1 MRGAK
6 RRSNL
11 VLKREI
17 ATARFAGLAMTEKI
31 FLSVENLHVQYGA
44 VEVLKGISLQVHAGE
59 IVALVGANG
68 AGKTTTLMAVSG
80 LAPIVGGEILFAGE
94 RMQGVPPEAIVG
106 AGITQVPE
114 GRRIFQS
121 LTIMENLQLGAGF
134 RKDSKKVSEDFQW
147 VFELFPL
154 LRSRER
160 QLAGTLSGGEQ
171 QMLALAR
178 GLVARPKLLLLDEPS
193 LGLAPKLVT
202 QLFDLIRQIHHFGL
216 TILLV
221 EQNAYQALQV
231 AQRAYVLET
240 GRVVLQGTAA
250 ELRENPA
257 VKQAYLGG

>member
-1 MRGAK
+1 MNRGDPLL
-6 RRSNL
+6 R
-11 VLKREI
+11 
-17 ATARFAGLAMTEKI
+17 
-31 FLSVENLHVQYGA
+31 VEDLHVRYGA
-44 VEVLKGISLQVHAGE
+44 VEVLKGISLDVHAGE

-68 AGKTTTLMAVSG
+68 AGKTTTLMAISG
-80 LAPIVGGEILFAGE
+80 LAPVVGGTIFFAGE
-94 RMQGVPPEAIVG
+94 RMQRMPPEAIVG
-106 AGITQVPE
+106 KGITQVPE

-121 LTIMENLQLGAGF
+121 LTILENLQLGAGF
-134 RKDSKKVSEDFQW
+134 RKDSKKVAEDFQW
-147 VFELFPL
+147 VFNLFPL
-154 LRSRER
+154 LQDRQR

-171 QMLALAR
+171 QMLAIAR

-202 QLFDLIRQIHHFGL
+202 QLFDLIRQIHQSGL

-240 GRVVLQGTAA
+240 GRVVLQGPAA
-250 ELRENPA
+250 ELRENAA

>member
-1 MRGAK
+1 M
-6 RRSNL
+6 SQPL
-11 VLKREI
+11 
-17 ATARFAGLAMTEKI
+17 
-31 FLSVENLHVQYGA
+31 LSVSELRVQYGA
-44 VEVLKGISLQVHAGE
+44 VEVLKGISLEVHAGE

-68 AGKTTTLMAVSG
+68 AGKSTTLMAVSG
-80 LAPIVGGEILFAGE
+80 LAPVVGGRIVFAGQQVQ
-94 RMQGVPPEAIVG
+94 RLPPEAIVG

-121 LTIMENLQLGAGF
+121 LTILENLQLGAGF
-134 RKDSKKVSEDFQW
+134 RKDSKKVADDFQW

-154 LRSRER
+154 LRDRQR

-171 QMLALAR
+171 QMLAIAR

-202 QLFDLIRQIHHFGL
+202 HLFDLIRRIHQMGL

-250 ELRENPA
+250 QLRENAA

>member
-1 MRGAK
+1 MNRGDQ
-6 RRSNL
+6 L
-11 VLKREI
+11 
-17 ATARFAGLAMTEKI
+17 
-31 FLSVENLHVQYGA
+31 LSVKDLHVRYGA
-44 VEVLKGISLQVHAGE
+44 VEVLKGISLEVHAGE

-68 AGKTTTLMAVSG
+68 AGKSTTLMAISG
-80 LAPIVGGEILFAGE
+80 LAPVVGGTIVFAGE
-94 RMQGVPPEAIVG
+94 SMQGLPPEAIVG
-106 AGITQVPE
+106 TGITQVPE

-121 LTIMENLQLGAGF
+121 LTILENLQLGAGF
-134 RKDSKKVSEDFQW
+134 RKDSKKVAEDFQW
-147 VFELFPL
+147 VFTLFPL
-154 LRSRER
+154 LRNRQR

-171 QMLALAR
+171 QMLAIAR

-202 QLFDLIRQIHHFGL
+202 QLFALIRQIHQSGL

-250 ELRENPA
+250 ELRENAA